1 LRVNELSKRKLCEMK
16 FFSKKAEEPGTVAPE
31 QTQEQLEKDVTPSQ
45 IEHGPATAHIDP
57 EIEKRVRRKL
67 DMNLIPLVSAL
78 YLRTYQHARPRPSRL

>member
-1 LRVNELSKRKLCEMK
+1 MK

-31 QTQEQLEKDVTPSQ
+31 QTQEQAGKDVTPSQ
-45 IEHGPATAHIDP
+45 IEHGPASTPIDP

-78 YLRTYQHARPRPSRL
+78 YLRAYQPAHPHSNRR